1 MDILSAVLLF
11 VPFILILW
19 LANLADRRRKEG
31 DLQSGR
37 ALAWMAYGLLVAVY
51 ALLVLMGLLIS
62 VIALLQAGPLGG
74 QLGDIN
80 AAAGLGNVSWGRLGL
95 ALWLPSILGI
105 VLLLPPVRRLA
116 ARIIP
121 LDAASPVH
129 AVGLSYSALVLLNLL
144 ITLGLGLENLADV
157 LQASEAA
164 GAAYN
169 ITGLLWAQ
177 DVTLLVMA
185 LVGVGWL
192 SRRNLGAALRRLAVV
207 LPTWRQ
213 AGIGLGAGLVLV
225 PVILS
230 LERLASMAGLG
241 VSPDVERL
249 TEVMLGPLTT
259 SLVGV
264 LTLGLAAALGEET
277 VFRGALQP
285 AFGLLFTSLLFALLH
300 SNYGI
305 TLSTALVFAVGL
317 VLGLLRRRYNTS
329 TAMLAHAIYNI
340 TLGLITYLGLLKDL

>member
-1 MDILSAVLLF
+1 MDILSVVLLF
-11 VPFILILW
+11 LPFILILW
-19 LANLADRRRKEG
+19 LANLADRRRQEG

-37 ALAWMAYGLLVAVY
+37 VLAWLGYGLLVAIY
-51 ALLVLMGLLIS
+51 GMLVLLGLLTS
-62 VIALLQAGPLGG
+62 GIALLQAGPLGT
-74 QLGDIN
+74 QLGDLN
-80 AAAGLGNVSWGRLGL
+80 AAAGLGEVSWGRLGL

-116 ARIIP
+116 ARVIP

-144 ITLGLGLENLADV
+144 VTLGMGLDNLADM
-157 LQASEAA
+157 LQAGQAA
-164 GAAYN
+164 GVSYN
-169 ITGLLWAQ
+169 MPGLLWAQ
-177 DVTLLVMA
+177 DVTLLAMA

-192 SRRNLGAALRRLAVV
+192 SRRNFRAALRRLALV

-213 AGIGLGAGLVLV
+213 AGIGLGVGLVLV
-225 PVILS
+225 PLILA
-230 LERLASMAGLG
+230 LERLASLAGLG

-249 TEVMLGPLTT
+249 TEVMIGPLTT
-259 SLVGV
+259 SLLGV

-305 TLSTALVFAVGL
+305 TLSTALVFAVGI

-340 TLGLITYLGLLKDL
+340 TLGLAAYLGFLKDL